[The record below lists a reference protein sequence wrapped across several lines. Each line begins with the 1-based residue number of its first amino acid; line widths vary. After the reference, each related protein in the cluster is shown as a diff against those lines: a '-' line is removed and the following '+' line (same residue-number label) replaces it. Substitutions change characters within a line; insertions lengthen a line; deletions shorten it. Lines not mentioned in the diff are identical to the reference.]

1 MGKSLFNYQV
11 QGVEHLLSKPFGQP
25 HALLADDPGTGKT
38 IMTIEAAKQ
47 ANCKTGLIICPAII
61 KEQWR
66 HQMGNWGLAQQD
78 EVQVLYGLSAQL
90 DNRPWKIA
98 NYELAREPEI
108 QKQLAANNFH
118 VLVLDE
124 AHRLKTHT
132 SKQTR
137 AILGTHGIGHR
148 CYYKWALSGT
158 IVPNRPVELFPMLS
172 TMAPDVI
179 APNLAYEKFL
189 DRYCGGRF
197 LAGKGASNIDELTAR
212 LQPFMLRRK
221 LEDVWHE
228 MPPLIK
234 NTVYLD
240 VPYQSHPDWIGDGFM
255 EDATVRRVIAEAKAP
270 YVAAYVDDRL
280 NSGVD
285 KIVVFTYHRRVCD
298 ELEKRLNKFQP
309 AKIYGG
315 LSLNLR
321 EGNKQRFIQNPH
333 CRVLLLQISS
343 GGEGLDELQHVCA
356 EYVYSEPEW
365 SPGKEDQAG
374 RRIMRLGQTRTVFET
389 TILADNS
396 YELTIYN
403 ANQGK
408 RQVIDVI
415 TQPNGGTIQMSLES
429 EAKRMANALETI
441 AAVLSQ
447 QTGNK
452 TEQLAAAVAAQAAPQ
467 APPAN
472 VLQFTPAPAAQQAVQ
487 PAPVAPTL
495 GLPQPVPMQ
504 LPAPVEQAAPAQQV
518 FQAPQVQQP
527 SADMEAFKNQV
538 LNIIQPMGD
547 KGALKMQAVNQ
558 QFGIV
563 RLSELNPACMNQYL
577 QALVS

>member
-1 MGKSLFNYQV
+1 MGELFPYQV
-11 QGVEHLLSKPFGQP
+11 QGVEHLLSKPFGRP

-47 ANCKTGLIICPAII
+47 ANCKTGLIVCPAII

-66 HQMGNWGLAQQD
+66 HQMGDWGLAQQD
-78 EVQVLYGLSAQL
+78 EIQVLYGLSAVL
-90 DNRPWKIA
+90 DKRPWKIA
-98 NYELAREPEI
+98 NYELVREPEI
-108 QKQLAANNFH
+108 QKQLAANKFH
-118 VLVLDE
+118 VLVMDE

-137 AILGTHGIGHR
+137 AILGKHGIGHG

-179 APNLAYEKFL
+179 SPHLAYDDFL

-221 LEDVWHE
+221 LGDVWHE
-228 MPPLIK
+228 MPPLIR

-240 VPYQSHPDWIGDGFM
+240 VPYQSHPDWIGDDFM

-270 YVAAYVDDRL
+270 YVGAYVDDRL

-285 KIVVFTYHRRVCD
+285 KIVVFTYHRKVCD
-298 ELEKRLNKFQP
+298 MLEKILHKYHP
-309 AKIYGG
+309 SKIYGG

-321 EGNKQRFIQNPH
+321 ESNKAKFIQDPH
-333 CRVLLLQISS
+333 CRVLLLQITS
-343 GGEGLDELQHVCA
+343 GGEGLDGLQKVCA

-374 RRIMRLGQTRTVFET
+374 RRLMRLGQTRTVFET

-408 RQVIDVI
+408 RRVIDVI
-415 TQPNGGTIQMSLES
+415 TQPNGGTSEMSLES
-429 EAKRMANALETI
+429 EVKGMRVALETI
-441 AAVLSQ
+441 ATILAQSS
-447 QTGNK
+447 GNK
-452 TEQLAAAVAAQAAPQ
+452 VEQLAAAVADQID
-467 APPAN
+467 PPAN
-472 VLQFTPAPAAQQAVQ
+472 VLQFQPQAQVVQQLPAPQ
-487 PAPVAPTL
+487 PAPVAPTV
-495 GLPQPVPMQ
+495 GLPQPLPMMQAPAPQPMQAPAPAPAPAQ
-504 LPAPVEQAAPAQQV
+504 LPAPVDA
-518 FQAPQVQQP
+518 
-527 SADMEAFKNQV
+527 EAFKAQV
-538 LNIIQPMGD
+538 LAIIQPLGEA
-547 KGALKMQAVNQ
+547 GALKLHETNGK
-558 QFGIV
+558 FGIA
-563 RLSELNPACMNQYL
+563 RLSDLNPAYQAQFL
-577 QALVS
+577 QALAS